1 MGATT
6 SRGLDALSLRVII
19 KLKTASAIVWGSS
32 KTIFDFS
39 EKKQPEDIMV
49 KVFVEHWERVPKRR
63 FIVGKWR
70 RTKKAVFAISLN
82 FKRKCANKLTPIC
95 YAWYLAAMSFRIQ
108 LLRFSLICLT
118 CLQVLLSKAWNHWHY
133 IEQ

>member
-6 SRGLDALSLRVII
+6 SRGLEALSLRVII

-70 RTKKAVFAISLN
+70 RTKKAWFVISLN

-118 CLQVLLSKAWNHWHY
+118 L
-133 IEQ
+133 IG

>member
-6 SRGLDALSLRVII
+6 SRGLEALSLRVII

-118 CLQVLLSKAWNHWHY
+118 LRSTRPGNR
-133 IEQ
+133 